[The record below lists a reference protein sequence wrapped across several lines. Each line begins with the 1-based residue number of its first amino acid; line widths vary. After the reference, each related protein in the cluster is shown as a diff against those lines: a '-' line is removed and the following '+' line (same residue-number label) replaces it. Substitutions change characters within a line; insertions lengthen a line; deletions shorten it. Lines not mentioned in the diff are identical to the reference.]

1 MEIYVAI
8 VLFLQK
14 PLGLIPIRC
23 NSNSML
29 ITRHLNSIMNQF
41 TFLSRSSYLLLFVLF
56 FQLSLT
62 AQDAEKKVALT
73 TFFVDRQID
82 VSDLSG
88 NAAFVANILT
98 MAKDSNF
105 NLQPVLDDF
114 KNNFFTSY
122 AQQFPFSLMPESE
135 ILENADYQAF
145 EESIPFDFVRPLTPD
160 GYKVMYPG
168 GILQRKENRNQN
180 EMLRMFPTAD
190 GVMYVFMNYAFVKKI
205 AIGGMGTAGIRAFCS
220 IWLYNKEGKN
230 VFRIYESANSK
241 GTVGMVA
248 GVPIVSVDKILPL
261 CHDASANLF
270 EDLKGKL
277 PKIAKKA
284 AKKL

>member
-1 MEIYVAI
+1 MNP
-8 VLFLQK
+8 FNT
-14 PLGLIPIRC
+14 R
-23 NSNSML
+23 SNS
-29 ITRHLNSIMNQF
+29 IF
-41 TFLSRSSYLLLFVLF
+41 TLFFVLLF
-56 FQLSLT
+56 QLTVS

-82 VSDLSG
+82 VSDLGANST
-88 NAAFVANILT
+88 FIANILT

-105 NLQPVLDDF
+105 NLQPVLNDF
-114 KNNFFTSY
+114 KSNFFTEY
-122 AQQFPFSLMPESE
+122 AKHFPFSLKPESE
-135 ILENADYQAF
+135 ILKNADYQAF
-145 EESIPFDFVRPLTPD
+145 EEAYSMDFVRPLTPE

-180 EMLRMFPTAD
+180 EMLRMFPDAD
-190 GVMYVFMNYAFVKKI
+190 GVMYVFMNYSFVKKV
-205 AIGGMGTAGIRAFCS
+205 AIGGMGSAGIRAYCS

-230 VFRIYESANSK
+230 VFRVYESAVSK
-241 GTVGMVA
+241 GSVGMVA
-248 GVPIVSVDKILPL
+248 GVPIISIEKILPM